1 MKRKVYTALASLAL
15 LLGLSVSF
23 APSASAQ
30 QYGYGPAYTSWQPA
44 WDRYEYARRHVI
56 LGEVIHFR
64 PYRVDV
70 QRPDGNVQTIDLKNG
85 TVIHPIG
92 ATPHRGDRIAIYGYY
107 SNGTFVAN
115 GMVLR

>member
-1 MKRKVYTALASLAL
+1 
-15 LLGLSVSF
+15 
-23 APSASAQ
+23 
-30 QYGYGPAYTSWQPA
+30 
-44 WDRYEYARRHVI
+44 
-56 LGEVIHFR
+56 
-64 PYRVDV
+64 
-70 QRPDGNVQTIDLKNG
+70 VQTIDLKNG

>member
-15 LLGLSVSF
+15 LLGLSASF
-23 APSASAQ
+23 APNASAQ
-30 QYGYGPAYTSWQPA
+30 QYGYGPVYTNWQPA
-44 WDRYEYARRHVI
+44 WDRYDYDRRHVI
-56 LGEVIHFR
+56 LGEVVHFS
-64 PYRVDV
+64 PYRVEV

-107 SNGTFVAN
+107 SNGTFIAN